1 MVAQYRR
8 KGFTMNQTTL
18 QEIYFD
24 LCDLLNSGQIDDFII
39 SGFQEFKTLR
49 EFIEE
54 QKTKLENL
62 GV

>member
-1 MVAQYRR
+1 
-8 KGFTMNQTTL
+8 MNQTTL